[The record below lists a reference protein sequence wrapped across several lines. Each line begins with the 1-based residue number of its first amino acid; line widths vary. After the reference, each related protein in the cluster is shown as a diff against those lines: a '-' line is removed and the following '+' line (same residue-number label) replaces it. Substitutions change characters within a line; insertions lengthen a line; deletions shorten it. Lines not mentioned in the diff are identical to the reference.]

1 MENEE
6 NSNVDDDDDDDDD
19 DDSDK
24 DFDENGDT
32 SQMKAKG
39 IMIRKLIKELQQ
51 HIPLG

>member
-6 NSNVDDDDDDDDD
+6 NSNVDDDDDD

-39 IMIRKLIKELQQ
+39 IMIRRLIKELQQ